1 MFGLGAISLS
11 NAMSLAQSLLLIL
24 KDGGRFA
31 TIDMHRPV
39 AELAG
44 RWAWPVPL
52 ELRSP
57 WLEREGYRR
66 ITVPYVLRRLWG
78 WHDPSFY
85 PHLMKLAVTG
95 ADDIW
100 YGWEEV
106 VFEIRSRR
114 WDFGIPV
121 MPTYQQVLVKVRISE
136 HQAAERQQASQAL
149 LSCVGREGN

>member
-11 NAMSLAQSLLLIL
+11 KALSLAQSLLLIL
-24 KDGGRFA
+24 KEGGQFA

-57 WLEREGYRR
+57 WIEREGYRR

-78 WHDPSFY
+78 WHDPSLY
-85 PHLMKLAVTG
+85 PHLMKLVVTKTND
-95 ADDIW
+95 AW
-100 YGWEEV
+100 YGWDEV
-106 VFEIRSRR
+106 LFEIKSRR
-114 WDFGIPV
+114 WDFGVPA
-121 MPTYQQVLVKVRISE
+121 MPTYQQVLVKVRLS
-136 HQAAERQQASQAL
+136 QQDAAEREQASQAL
-149 LSCVGREGN
+149 LSCVGREET